1 MAKYYVPFVNLNT
14 FIYEPC
20 GLEPNEYLD
29 QSDVLAIDGTGV
41 SDSIYFLTTPPGVD
55 SEGLIDGSATP
66 WGNVRLMTQNTL
78 GSISGNTKE
87 AVIVS
92 PLNKFKNSSFYL
104 NLPNT
109 ASFATALNLKR
120 NGPYGYS
127 TWKQIRSHENPLTR
141 NQKKRNILT
150 TFVQQNLKLENIK
163 TSMYSDSSFIEVF
176 REPVFSSREK
186 PLIINFPKGQ
196 NIYRAS
202 FEMGSMFKYFEN
214 DRLNDIYA
222 PYDSSN
228 PMETDPALK
237 ENFLDKA
244 FKLIGGFGVPAI
256 SVEYAHTVFPQ
267 KSSLEY
273 NKRIR
278 TNFYHP
284 WKDARE
290 QRKMYFQLANAHTV
304 EDYRVTTAESS
315 VQTKYSRWVL
325 DAPISFLTDTDSKIN
340 IAQDSH
346 FATSRD
352 YPGKLQTIGYLK
364 TLQSKNRSH
373 SFFEEILPTP
383 RFSYA
388 HTITP
393 LTSCVGPHGMDIEGV
408 NNGSLFSDLTV
419 DDIPSGE
426 AYWDAGSQY
435 GTNPFYNS
443 YEEFVDD
450 IKKVAKDYAFVPE
463 FRSSLVFDELQ
474 DAQNK
479 TPQQFLEVLGGKVNK
494 DSTSANIAYYIDS
507 INSLG
512 TTEIGHVSASSSDS
526 DFFQVYSHS
535 DFMKNFDVVQEVANI
550 TNKPLFKM
558 TLTCKGIKKFV
569 PYEGFYPA
577 ERTVQIAEKFRDS
590 IVDNCYYT
598 GSGTG
603 NNVGDILTTDDDR
616 YVYFNNIM
624 TPMFA
629 PGIMFNSIKSGIAVD
644 YPIHTS
650 SLTLENGGVNIY
662 DDDYYIQKPF
672 DERVPFEALLEP
684 TTYLIN
690 KEIHCSEPHP
700 SGNLSGSAQ
709 WSGTGDTTEYQLMMH
724 NFLAE
729 TPNFFLQDQN
739 FSFIASKRSDEV
751 NINLISGSLYGF
763 EIKLYK
769 SQNKTSNGEVYGTT
783 PVNSLNMT
791 GSGVKETFTMYSR
804 PSAFG
809 PPSRITGSNDPNFVN
824 GVTASYSDLGYN
836 WPFTPSYYDG
846 ISSAAFIFNPSETR
860 GHTLEEIF
868 NGGVFLEERIRGF
881 DGNSGVD
888 MDSSF
893 ANNSVGEILLN
904 KTAKMGSILGL
915 YDDTYDEDYFL
926 SSGYSKFKNS
936 CSHILSSLN
945 VNLGIIKDIDLLD
958 DDTSDTVKVAVD
970 ISSDQKSQII
980 IQPKWETP
988 MFNFQSYSNSD
999 TISLPLVG
1007 SQSVPRGIWHQYG
1020 AIEEDPKKGVF
1031 MQISDVTSNNKLKQF
1046 ADLAGAKLTDLSQ
1059 KLGLSTQ
1066 PVKLGKTASKK
1077 VVREA
1082 IIAVPF
1088 YDYTPGARFVGEER
1102 KFIKIPRGV
1111 IGDAIQGNG
1120 KQNIIDMV
1128 NKMQRFVMP
1137 PMFNFLEDQD
1147 IDPITMYIFD
1157 FKHTFDQEDLG
1168 AIWQNLPPKLMTEF
1182 QTEEKKIS
1190 HTFEEDELLS
1200 LAALEEEGDPKLI
1213 MKKMKWMVFKVKQKA
1228 EQNYYDKIVGETQ
1241 TLNKKSPYS
1250 HNWPYDYFSLVELAK
1265 IETKVD
1271 FAVPPV
1277 ERPEE
1282 SVITIP
1288 NVGSVVVPLQPPA
1301 ALPAKNRRDV
1311 IGDVNP
1317 TPRTQTN
1324 KASTSKPEKKVEI
1337 SKKKEV
1343 KRDLPRKTSE
1353 EKARKRDVD
1362 PRERDRKKDIDP
1374 RERTRERY
1382 RTRETPKTKKR
1393 DTPSAAPKTRKATPP
1408 KAKKRVDPP
1417 RPTKTQKK
1425 TIKAKR
1431 KAGRKNIKGIKK

>member
-14 FIYEPC
+14 FIYEAC

-41 SDSIYFLTTPPGVD
+41 SDSIYFLTTPSGVD
-55 SEGLIDGSATP
+55 SEGLIDDSSFP
-66 WGNVRLMTQNTL
+66 HNWNDVKLMSQNTL
-78 GSISGNTKE
+78 GSIAGNFSE

-109 ASFATALNLKR
+109 ASFVTALNLKR

-141 NQKKRNILT
+141 NQKKKNILT
-150 TFVQQNLKLENIK
+150 AIVEQNLKLENIK
-163 TSMYSDSSFIEVF
+163 TSMYSDSSVIEVF
-176 REPVFSSREK
+176 KEPVFSSREK
-186 PLIINFPKGQ
+186 PLIINFPKARKT
-196 NIYRAS
+196 YRAS

-228 PMETDPALK
+228 QTETDPALK
-237 ENFLDKA
+237 EKFLDKA
-244 FKLIGGFGVPAI
+244 FRLIGGFGVPAI

-273 NKRIR
+273 NKRVR

-290 QRKMYFQLANAHTV
+290 QRKMYFQLTDLSYIIEKYAV
-304 EDYRVTTAESS
+304 STAESS
-315 VQTKYSRWVL
+315 VQTRYSRWIL
-325 DAPISFLTDTDSKIN
+325 DPYIGFLTETNSKIS
-340 IAQDSH
+340 IATQNH
-346 FATSRD
+346 LYND
-352 YPGKLQTIGYLK
+352 YPGKLQTLGYEESLHVK
-364 TLQSKNRSH
+364 SRSAN
-373 SFFEEILPTP
+373 FFAQFLPTP

-393 LTSCVGPHGMDIEGV
+393 LTSCVGPYGMDIEGV

-419 DDIPSGE
+419 NDIPSGE
-426 AYWDAGSQY
+426 AYWDAGTQY
-435 GTNPFYNS
+435 GTNPFYDS
-443 YEEFVDD
+443 YEKYVDD

-463 FRSSLVFDELQ
+463 FRSSLMFNELQ

-494 DSTSANIAYYIDS
+494 DSDDAGVAYYIGTT
-507 INSLG
+507 NALG

-590 IVDNCYYT
+590 IIDNCYYT

-603 NNVGDILTTDDDR
+603 NNVGDILTTDADR

-624 TPMFA
+624 APMFA

-644 YPIHTS
+644 YPIHTD
-650 SLTLENGGVNIY
+650 SLTIANGGVNIY
-662 DDDYYIQKPF
+662 DSDYYIQKPF
-672 DERVPFEALLEP
+672 DERIPFEALLEP
-684 TTYLIN
+684 NLHLVN
-690 KEIHCSEPHP
+690 KEFHCSEPHP
-700 SGNLSGSAQ
+700 SGNLSGSAR
-709 WSGTGDTTEYQLMMH
+709 WDGSGDTTEYQLMMH

-729 TPNFFLQDQN
+729 TANFFLQNQN
-739 FSFIASKRSDEV
+739 FSFISSGRSDEI
-751 NINLISGSLYGF
+751 NIDLQSGSVYGF
-763 EIKLYK
+763 DVSLYK
-769 SQNKTSNGEVYGTT
+769 SQNISSERQFDGTNY
-783 PVNSLNMT
+783 NSSFYMT
-791 GSGVKETFTMYSR
+791 GSGVQETFTMYSR

-809 PPSRITGSNDPNFVN
+809 PPSRITSSINSNDI
-824 GVTASYSDLGYN
+824 TSSYSDLGYN
-836 WPFTPSYYDG
+836 YAFTPPFYDG
-846 ISSAAFIFNPSETR
+846 ISKITFIYKATSTR
-860 GHTLEEIF
+860 NHTISEIF
-868 NGGVFLEERIRGF
+868 NDGIFLEQRASDLTDPGT
-881 DGNSGVD
+881 GVLTANVRVAK
-888 MDSSF
+888 F
-893 ANNSVGEILLN
+893 ALNNISDIENYLSI
-904 KTAKMGSILGL
+904 GSMPHGHSTL
-915 YDDTYDEDYFL
+915 
-926 SSGYSKFKNS
+926 KNS
-936 CSHILSSLN
+936 MTHAKASLN
-945 VNLGIIKDIDLLD
+945 INLGIIKDVDLLD

-970 ISSDQKSQII
+970 ISSEQKSQII
-980 IQPKWETP
+980 VQPKWETP
-988 MFNFQSYSNSD
+988 MFNLQAYSDSD
-999 TISLPLVG
+999 TVSLPLVG

-1020 AIEEDPKKGVF
+1020 ATETDPRKGVF
-1031 MQISDVTSNNKLKQF
+1031 MQITRIGDNPLFSEISISPPLDLAKKLKF
-1046 ADLAGAKLTDLSQ
+1046 
-1059 KLGLSTQ
+1059 STQ

-1088 YDYTPGARFVGEER
+1088 YDYTPDARFVGEER

-1120 KQNIIDMV
+1120 KQNVIDMV

-1137 PMFNFLEDQD
+1137 PMFNFLEDQEV
-1147 IDPITMYIFD
+1147 DPMTMYIFD

-1190 HTFEEDELLS
+1190 HTFDEDELLS

-1241 TLNKKSPYS
+1241 TLTKKSPYS

-1271 FAVPPV
+1271 FAAPPV
-1277 ERPEE
+1277 ESPEE
-1282 SVITIP
+1282 SIITIP
-1288 NVGSVVVPLQPPA
+1288 NVGSVVVPPQSPA

-1311 IGDVNP
+1311 VGDVKP

-1324 KASTSKPEKKVEI
+1324 KASTARPEKKVEI
-1337 SKKKEV
+1337 TKKKEV
-1343 KRDLPRKTSE
+1343 KIDLPRSTS
-1353 EKARKRDVD
+1353 K
-1362 PRERDRKKDIDP
+1362 
-1374 RERTRERY
+1374 
-1382 RTRETPKTKKR
+1382 
-1393 DTPSAAPKTRKATPP
+1393 KATPP
-1408 KAKKRVDPP
+1408 KAKRKVDPP

-1425 TIKAKR
+1425 PSKAKR
-1431 KAGRKNIKGIKK
+1431 KSGRKNIKGIKK

>member
-14 FIYEPC
+14 FIYESV
-20 GLEPNEYLD
+20 GIEENLYKD
-29 QSDVLAIDGTGV
+29 QSAALQLFENNP
-41 SDSIYFLTTPPGVD
+41 YFLLTPEGID
-55 SEGLIDGSATP
+55 SEGVETP
-66 WGNVRLMTQNTL
+66 GGVGWNNTHVMTQNTI
-78 GSISGNTKE
+78 GSISANE
-87 AVIVS
+87 SVSSIIS
-92 PLNKFKNSSFYL
+92 PLNHFKNSSFYL

-109 ASFATALNLKR
+109 ASFVTALNLKR

-141 NQKKRNILT
+141 NQKKKNILT
-150 TFVQQNLKLENIK
+150 AIVEQNLKLENIK
-163 TSMYSDSSFIEVF
+163 TSMYSDSSVIEVF
-176 REPVFSSREK
+176 KEPVFSSREK

-228 PMETDPALK
+228 PIETDPALK
-237 ENFLDKA
+237 EKFLDKA
-244 FKLIGGFGVPAI
+244 FRLIGGFGVPAI

-273 NKRIR
+273 NKRVR

-284 WKDARE
+284 WKDVRE
-290 QRKMYFQLANAHTV
+290 QRKMDFSLAGGGSV
-304 EDYRVTTAESS
+304 EYLINIAETNFN
-315 VQTKYSRWVL
+315 QRYSRWAL
-325 DAPISFLTDTDSKIN
+325 DPISSFLISTDSKISFLEYA
-340 IAQDSH
+340 IS
-346 FATSRD
+346 ATNRD
-352 YPGKLQTIGYLK
+352 YPGKLMNMQNYLIDLQTENRFYSYLGK
-364 TLQSKNRSH
+364 
-373 SFFEEILPTP
+373 ILPTP

-393 LTSCVGPHGMDIEGV
+393 LTSCVGPYGMDIEGV

-419 DDIPSGE
+419 NDIPSGE

-435 GTNPFYNS
+435 GTNPFYDS

-463 FRSSLVFDELQ
+463 FRSSLMFNELQ
-474 DAQNK
+474 NAQNK

-494 DSTSANIAYYIDS
+494 DSNSAQAAFSIGS

-603 NNVGDILTTDDDR
+603 NNVGDILTTDADR

-644 YPIHTS
+644 YPIHTD
-650 SLTLENGGVNIY
+650 SLTIANGGVNIY
-662 DDDYYIQKPF
+662 DSDYYIQKPF
-672 DERVPFEALLEP
+672 DERIPFEALLEP
-684 TTYLIN
+684 NLYIAN

-739 FSFIASKRSDEV
+739 LSFISSGRSDEM
-751 NINLISGSLYGF
+751 NINMTSGSVYGF
-763 EIKLYK
+763 NIRLYK
-769 SQNKTSNGEVYGTT
+769 SQNITSDKETQGSREYST
-783 PVNSLNMT
+783 LLMT
-791 GSGVKETFTMYSR
+791 GSGVQETFTMYSR

-809 PPSRITGSNDPNFVN
+809 PPSRIT
-824 GVTASYSDLGYN
+824 ASYGSLGEITSSYSNAGYN
-836 WPFTPSYYDG
+836 WAFTPSYYDG
-846 ISSAAFIFNPSETR
+846 ISEACFLFRAIETR
-860 GHTLEEIF
+860 SHTLEEIF
-868 NGGVFLEERIRGF
+868 NKGEFLENRIFGLEGNTYM
-881 DGNSGVD
+881 DTDMAANSGG
-888 MDSSF
+888 S
-893 ANNSVGEILLN
+893 IPLN
-904 KTAKMGSILGL
+904 KNKNIGNILQHYNPSYTAAALGSGVG
-915 YDDTYDEDYFL
+915 YDLASND
-926 SSGYSKFKNS
+926 

-945 VNLGIIKDIDLLD
+945 INLGIIKDVDLLD

-970 ISSDQKSQII
+970 ISSDKRSQII

-988 MFNFQSYSNSD
+988 MFNFQAYSDSD

-1020 AIEEDPKKGVF
+1020 NIETDPRKGVF
-1031 MQISDVTSNNKLKQF
+1031 MQAMDINTSF
-1046 ADLAGAKLTDLSQ
+1046 IAKGWAENLGFELNDLSTVL
-1059 KLGLSTQ
+1059 KLSTA

-1088 YDYTPGARFVGEER
+1088 YDYTPEARFVGEER

-1337 SKKKEV
+1337 SK
-1343 KRDLPRKTSE
+1343 
-1353 EKARKRDVD
+1353 EKDHKRDVD
-1362 PRERDRKKDIDP
+1362 PREGYLP
-1374 RERTRERY
+1374 
-1382 RTRETPKTKKR
+1382 RETPKTKKR
-1393 DTPSAAPKTRKATPP
+1393 DTPSAVPKPRKTTPP
-1408 KAKKRVDPP
+1408 KAKRKVDPP
-1417 RPTKTQKK
+1417 RPTKTQEK
-1425 TIKAKR
+1425 TSKAKR
-1431 KAGRKNIKGIKK
+1431 KAGRENIKGIKK